1 MSIFRSRN
9 YLSNTIDKNS
19 FNSMTF
25 RKELNLTTFRVDQKK
40 KNLKQKSIDQ
50 SKYDGEIKKIIQHNK
65 FLKDQISILSMK
77 NTNIKNFM
85 KQIINSNNDKMNKKN
100 ISIFIKEYNELLLF
114 NNKNMKLDVDKDL
127 NVYKNIV
134 NDMNNRIS
142 DLLITKEEKE
152 KTKFLLENDHQR
164 KDNFIQIYSTCLKNM
179 GNVQEAERFRYLND
193 EIYPTDI
200 DNYFS
205 KYLDIYRKNLLQ
217 TTQKWNKFKN
227 KANKDKKEIEELKRI
242 IRNPKELKK
251 NKNIE
256 EQKNSFDINTT
267 EGDNDIFLLTF
278 DEFEDDFEP
287 GLNEQDLILYDDTG
301 NNDNNEK
308 DKEND
313 SNPKNESINLKNMI
327 EKEPIYTKINNRNTK
342 KNNSNSIDHN
352 NRTGNKITFA
362 KKDMYYFPQ
371 NNYSRSIIRDKT
383 DSPRIKS
390 NRNVSINSI
399 SKLNF
404 KQILF
409 NKNAKYMKE
418 EANDLALKRFE
429 IENEFELSKN
439 ENGNRDEMKIKDL
452 KRDIK
457 IFKGKIKKKRKIIK
471 EFQRFCNEFYIKY
484 QRYMNSNCD
493 EI

>member
-50 SKYDGEIKKIIQHNK
+50 SKYDGEVKKIIQHNK

-127 NVYKNIV
+127 NIYKNIV
-134 NDMNNRIS
+134 NDMKNRIS

-152 KTKFLLENDHQR
+152 KTKFLLENYHQR

-287 GLNEQDLILYDDTG
+287 GLNEQDLILYEDTN

-371 NNYSRSIIRDKT
+371 NNYSRSIIKDKT

-390 NRNVSINSI
+390 NRNISINSI